1 MLIFSGVI
9 AQAQVT
15 LLQNSFGGEIRARVV
30 LGDTEADETLTEASH
45 LLLGGLVDL
54 ESDTGLITRTRETP
68 SGPEV
73 EGTASA
79 SASFLAEAAV
89 DESTATLSYHQ
100 TNTVGNTRTGTK
112 VAGLA
117 AYTTFPN
124 SYRLEFRTSTEL
136 NYQFDGSLTAEGT
149 TIGGAD
155 LLRFRRITEDNVP
168 STTHAFL
175 FSPSPSASVAGTLP
189 AGRYEITLSSLSLNT
204 GNTNN
209 SRSISGAFTLTLTLT
224 DPSSGS
230 PATITSIT
238 QDEDNVTLLID
249 PGTSAGF
256 DLKRSTTLTAPWEV
270 VSANHLGTNY
280 LDSAALP
287 KAFYRPRERA

>member
-1 MLIFSGVI
+1 M
-9 AQAQVT
+9 
-15 LLQNSFGGEIRARVV
+15 
-30 LGDTEADETLTEASH
+30 GDTEADETLTEASH

-79 SASFLAEAAV
+79 SSSFLAEAAV

-149 TIGGAD
+149 TIGGATSCASAESPKTTCQAP
-155 LLRFRRITEDNVP
+155 LMLFFSVPVPVPRSLVP
-168 STTHAFL
+168 SRQDAMR
-175 FSPSPSASVAGTLP
+175 SPSPLSASTPETPTTPGVHLP
-189 AGRYEITLSSLSLNT
+189 HSPSLSPTPPAATPPTFASEKRL
-204 GNTNN
+204 
-209 SRSISGAFTLTLTLT
+209 
-224 DPSSGS
+224 PS
-230 PATITSIT
+230 ITSIT

>member
-1 MLIFSGVI
+1 M
-9 AQAQVT
+9 
-15 LLQNSFGGEIRARVV
+15 
-30 LGDTEADETLTEASH
+30 GDTEADETLTEASH

-100 TNTVGNTRTGTK
+100 TNTVSNTRTGTK

-117 AYTTFPN
+117 ACTTFPN

-155 LLRFRRITEDNVP
+155 LMRFRRITEDNVP

-175 FSPSPSASVAGTLP
+175 FSLSPSASVAGTLP

-204 GNTNN
+204 GNTND
-209 SRSISGAFTLTLTLT
+209 SRSTSGAFTLTLT

-230 PATITSIT
+230 PATFASEERLPSITSIT

-249 PGTSAGF
+249 PGTGAGF
-256 DLKRSTTLTAPWEV
+256 DLERSTTLTAPWEV
-270 VSANHLGTNY
+270 ISANHLGTNY

-287 KAFYRPRERA
+287 KAFYRLRERP